1 MDQSSVITKHQEY
14 CPRIASL
21 TVIVKDS
28 RIEIIHSTD
37 RIANRKCLES
47 VIRTNGVSSTIP
59 KLFEKKIFLLRGMD
73 REIRNLSAW
82 KTNLRIVKFLNSL
95 KTTESVRKYGVVM
108 NLKYNKRLLE

>member
-1 MDQSSVITKHQEY
+1 MLGERNSH
-14 CPRIASL
+14 
-21 TVIVKDS
+21 
-28 RIEIIHSTD
+28 
-37 RIANRKCLES
+37 
-47 VIRTNGVSSTIP
+47 GVSSTIP

-108 NLKYNKRLLE
+108 NLKYITNDYWNDSPSLFRFK